1 MRMLLGFQT
10 FLMLCW
16 KIGKLKFCDVVLKV
30 QNFFFFIFIFFNLN

>member
-30 QNFFFFIFIFFNLN
+30 QIFFFLSLFFSI